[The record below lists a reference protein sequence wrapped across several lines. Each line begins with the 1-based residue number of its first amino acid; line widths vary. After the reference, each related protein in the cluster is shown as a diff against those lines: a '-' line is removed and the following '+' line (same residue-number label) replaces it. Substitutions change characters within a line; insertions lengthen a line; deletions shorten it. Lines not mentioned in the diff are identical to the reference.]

1 MRQENKYNQK
11 PTRVNRATET
21 GRNNYERKM
30 TIPTHCTESK
40 PVLSIHSI
48 PGNASKNTDMT
59 TTRDKQKPNACMM
72 M

>member
-1 MRQENKYNQK
+1 
-11 PTRVNRATET
+11 
-21 GRNNYERKM
+21 M